1 MVKQSASEK
10 RVIRDPL
17 TSYEL
22 DSLSDYALMANLEV
36 RKSEVDQLIL
46 VAMARE
52 EPQGG
57 EGVDEQN
64 NWTIHSKQ

>member
-17 TSYEL
+17 TSYEF
-22 DSLSDYALMANLEV
+22 DSLSDYASIANLEV

-46 VAMARE
+46 VAWRGKNLK
-52 EPQGG
+52 GG
-57 EGVDEQN
+57 GGG
-64 NWTIHSKQ
+64 